1 MNKLFPQDIELMHLP
16 YVKLG
21 NDFEPNKENEIV
33 IQIGRIPH
41 PMEKN
46 HYIKWIEIWQG
57 NKLLRREEFD
67 PLRDKEAKLYFVI
80 PKDIETSEKLTIKSF
95 CNLHGLYQTQL
106 DLTHLDNLEVE
117 KEY

>member
-16 YVKLG
+16 YFKLG
-21 NDFEPNKENEIV
+21 NSFNSNKENEIV

-46 HYIKWIEIWQG
+46 HYIKWIEIWQN
-57 NKLLRREEFD
+57 NKLLRREEFN
-67 PLRDKEAKLYFVI
+67 PLREKEAKIYFVV
-80 PKDIETSEKLTIKSF
+80 PKDIDTSKELTVKSF
-95 CNLHGLYQTQL
+95 CNLHGLYQAKI
-106 DLTHLDNLEVE
+106 DLTHLDKLEVE